1 MSGAAQKAVI
11 LAAGRGTRMQKPD
24 AAAHL
29 SPEQAAA
36 AAAGVKGLI
45 PIDGRPFLD
54 YVLSALADAGMREIC
69 LIVAP
74 GTSPIREHYEQAR
87 PGRLRIEFAVQPEPL
102 GTANALLAAQ
112 PFAANDDFLALNSDN
127 YYPVESYRALRDLG
141 EPGLPVFERETLLA
155 RSNFSRERVAKY
167 AVLRVGRD
175 GYLERIVE
183 KPDPA
188 EVGVQGDEVL
198 LSMNLWRF
206 SPRIFDAC
214 RGVPRSDRGEYE
226 LPQAVQWAITNLGER
241 FRAIRCEGGVLD
253 LSSRGDVESVEERM
267 RETTVEL

>member
-1 MSGAAQKAVI
+1 VSAAAEKAVI

-45 PIDGRPFLD
+45 PIGGRPFLD
-54 YVLSALADAGMREIC
+54 YVLSALADAGMREVC

-74 GTSPIREHYEQAR
+74 GASAIREHYEQV
-87 PGRLRIEFAVQPEPL
+87 RLRRLRVEFAVQAEPL
-102 GTANALLAAQ
+102 GTGNALLAAQ
-112 PFAANDDFLALNSDN
+112 PFAGGDDFLALNSDN
-127 YYPVESYRALRDLG
+127 YYPIESYRALRDLG

-155 RSNFSRERVAKY
+155 RSNYSRERVAKY

-188 EVGVQGDEVL
+188 EVGGQGGEVL

-241 FRAIRCEGGVLD
+241 FRAVRCEGGVLD
-253 LSSRGDVESVEERM
+253 LSSRGDVESMETRM
-267 RETTVEL
+267 RETAVEL